1 MTKDKLTQKIF
12 EKIEEGKITP
22 KPRWQFLLRNYVVWT
37 IGILSVL
44 IGGVA
49 VSVIIFSLVFGEWE
63 VSGRASGGV
72 FQHAIAVIPYVW
84 IIFLGLFVFVANY
97 HFKHTKT
104 GYRYRLVTIVS
115 VSIFVSIIFGTGLYL
130 MGIAGCIDKEAGRF
144 VPLYRN
150 VAERRV
156 AMWSQPE
163 KGLLAGNN
171 IVMIGG
177 ESRDFTM
184 MDFNKKKWHIKGH
197 RLDLVHKIILEESDT
212 VHIIGLLIEDEV
224 FEACA
229 LAPWRAGLSDKET
242 VDRILQKIQEQGME
256 IPPYMILP
264 QEKKGLR
271 LRDGS
276 VAERNIF
283 QLRNITCESGTTTS
297 QTSLDEVL

>member
-12 EKIEEGKITP
+12 EKIEEEEITP
-22 KPRWQFLLRNYVVWT
+22 KPRWQFLLKNYAVWT
-37 IGILSVL
+37 VGILSVL

-63 VSGRASGGV
+63 VAKRASGGV
-72 FQHAIAVIPYVW
+72 FQHAVAVMPYLW
-84 IIFLGLFVFVANY
+84 IICLGLFVFVANY
-97 HFKHTKT
+97 HFKHTKA

-115 VSIFVSIIFGTGLYL
+115 VSIFISIILGAGLYL
-130 MGIAGCIDKEAGRF
+130 TGIAGCIDKEAGKF
-144 VPLYRN
+144 VPMYHN

-171 IVMIGG
+171 IMMIGD
-177 ESRDFTM
+177 ESKDFTM
-184 MDFNKKKWHIKGH
+184 MDFNKKKWHIRGH
-197 RLDLVHKIILEESDT
+197 RLDSIHKVILEESDT
-212 VHIIGLLIEDEV
+212 VQIVGLLIEDEI

-229 LAPWRAGLSDKET
+229 LAPWHVGASDKET
-242 VDRILQKIQEQGME
+242 VDRILQKIQEQGIE
-256 IPPYMILP
+256 IPSYMTLS

-276 VAERNIF
+276 AGEKNIF
-283 QLRNITCESGTTTS
+283 QLRNVTCENGTTTS